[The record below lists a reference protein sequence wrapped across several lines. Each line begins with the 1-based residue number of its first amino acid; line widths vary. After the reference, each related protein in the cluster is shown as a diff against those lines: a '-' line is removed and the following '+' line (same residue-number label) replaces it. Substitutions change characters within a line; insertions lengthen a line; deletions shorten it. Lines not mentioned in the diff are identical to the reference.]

1 MKDGKS
7 LTDYGAAIYKKCH
20 YTCVY
25 CGFDGRSFEKWR
37 QLTIDHIRPV
47 QQDGQ
52 NTEENKI
59 VACQSCNSITSRM
72 TFLPDDSVETILEK
86 KRTRVE
92 AILKKDFEFWK
103 IEVAPSLISRP
114 IPDIYTW
121 RNDAGDLY

>member
-20 YTCVY
+20 YTCAY
-25 CGFDGRSFEKWR
+25 CGFDGRSFENWR

-47 QQDGQ
+47 KQDGQ

-72 TFLPDDSVETILEK
+72 TFSPDDSVETILEK
-86 KRTRVE
+86 KRARVSE
-92 AILKKDFEFWK
+92 TLKRDFEFWRT
-103 IEVAPSLISRP
+103 EVALSLISRP
-114 IPDIYTW
+114 LPDVHIW
-121 RNDAGDLY
+121 KNDAADK